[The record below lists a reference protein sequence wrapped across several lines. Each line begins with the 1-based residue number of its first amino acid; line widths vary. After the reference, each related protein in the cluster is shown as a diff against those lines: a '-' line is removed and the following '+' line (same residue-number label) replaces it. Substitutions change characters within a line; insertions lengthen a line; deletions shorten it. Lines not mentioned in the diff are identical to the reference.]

1 MRNLSKW
8 APFREQRGLSEAWGV
23 REVDGEKVMIPAT
36 IRLDAEDADVIAR
49 THNAR
54 LERPDRIWT
63 EAIVSHR
70 TGEPVYHFAFGDV
83 TWEMGLREL
92 RQFIGDLYELAEAG
106 ITDAFIVK
114 FVRSRLAP
122 VDERKFGS
130 TIKALMSDF
139 RGFREELK
147 APVVEVE
154 EGEPS

>member
-8 APFREQRGLSEAWGV
+8 EPFREQRGPSEAWGV
-23 REVDGEKVMIPAT
+23 RDASTQAVVIPAS

-54 LERPDRIWT
+54 LERPDQIFT

-70 TGEPVYHFAFGDV
+70 TGEPVYRFAFGDV

-92 RQFIGDLYELAEAG
+92 RQFIGDLYELAEAS

-122 VDERKFGS
+122 VDEAKFGS

-147 APVVEVE
+147 APVVEAE
-154 EGEPS
+154 GGEPS